1 MARNRRRGIGEIIST
16 IAFFGMSAW
25 LALEALSL
33 IGTVPQF
40 QVYGL
45 FTASLMCMLGGLRF
59 VIVEIVN
66 VVKSARK
73 R

>member
-1 MARNRRRGIGEIIST
+1 
-16 IAFFGMSAW
+16 MSAW
-25 LALEALSL
+25 LALEALAL

-45 FTASLMCMLGGLRF
+45 FAASLMCLLGGLRF

-66 VVKSARK
+66 AIKSARK
-73 R
+73 

>member
-1 MARNRRRGIGEIIST
+1 
-16 IAFFGMSAW
+16 MSAW

-33 IGTVPQF
+33 IGTVPQL

-45 FTASLMCMLGGLRF
+45 FAASLMCMLGGLRF